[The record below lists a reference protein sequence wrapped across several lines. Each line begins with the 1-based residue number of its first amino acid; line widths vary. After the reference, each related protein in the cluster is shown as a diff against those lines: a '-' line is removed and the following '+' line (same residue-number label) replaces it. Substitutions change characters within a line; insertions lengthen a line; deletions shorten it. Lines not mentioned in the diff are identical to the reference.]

1 MSTSIVEEKI
11 NVNNLSMATVR
22 FKPGDVPGQRGAVA
36 DFFVETGSKSR
47 LILATGGNSEVAA
60 ADTAHVTIIL
70 AEPHQQGGRL
80 GIRVRVNFA
89 RDAPPSNQWFEITL
103 AQVGAT
109 DFKSPV
115 KTTGLT

>member
-1 MSTSIVEEKI
+1 MPSVVEKHI
-11 NVNNLSMATVR
+11 NVQNLSMATVR
-22 FKPGDVPGQRGAVA
+22 FKTGDVPGQRGAVA

-47 LILATGGNSEVAA
+47 LILATGGNSQVAA

-70 AEPHQQGGRL
+70 AEPHEQGGSL

-89 RDAPPSNQWFEITL
+89 RDAPPHDQWFEITL

-109 DFKSPV
+109 HFKPPV
-115 KTTGLT
+115 KTTGPT